1 MSQEEIIAQLR
12 AELDQKD
19 AQNRDLQAQLDDV
32 LARVS
37 RLSLSSFDYS
47 KTRSNKPT
55 LLYAVFLSPKLDNY
69 RLFKIIQVHGK

>member
-19 AQNRDLQAQLDDV
+19 AQNRDLQGQLDDV

-37 RLSLSSFDYS
+37 RLSLSSF
-47 KTRSNKPT
+47 
-55 LLYAVFLSPKLDNY
+55 NY
-69 RLFKIIQVHGK
+69 RKPQSYKPPLLCA